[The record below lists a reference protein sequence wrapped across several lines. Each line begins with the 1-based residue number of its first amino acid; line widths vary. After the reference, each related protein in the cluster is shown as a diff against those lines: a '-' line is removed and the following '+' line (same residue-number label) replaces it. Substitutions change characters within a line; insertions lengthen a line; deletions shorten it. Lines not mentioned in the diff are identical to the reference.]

1 MSEIPSN
8 NAALNMS
15 REEEEEEVRTLLER
29 HQERIRLDLGNTDL
43 LAVLVKNS
51 VLTQSE
57 EDLLLKPYNAGG
69 QNSAP
74 SSVGVT
80 KRKLSAVIS
89 NASSGT
95 TGSTGGSSTASGG
108 GTIGGSGNGGQLSRS
123 ASVNSD
129 HNQQVSTTTSVTG
142 PDNRSITPSVQGTTT
157 LNSADSISD
166 HYSTKDELKSDTYN
180 DADILR
186 MQCSTLIEIIAKNG
200 FEKFKQFC
208 YAIENECPQLIEDL
222 INDRL
227 KCDGTFDEE
236 KINEDKL
243 QKEIDTIEYIDKDKE
258 NERNRRAVSYGGVT
272 NASSMT
278 TLPRAAPRRMNLMK
292 EPPPPPPPKPIL
304 LQQQTSV
311 QSSSTVTTASTLS
324 IPSKYP
330 QSEYNL
336 IQKIDS
342 TSTLTAPSQ
351 YQAQNYY
358 ANTAS
363 ISTGGGGGGSSN
375 YSSLLCHS
383 SSTTSPLAV
392 RKREKLLHRF
402 SDAATLGRKL
412 KKKKNINRTCRS
424 MTEAIEML
432 ADPVIE
438 DEFFGDRTT
447 WEYHTVSVTRVPG
460 YGFGIAVSGGRD
472 NPHFANGD
480 PSIAVSDVLK
490 GGPAEDRLQVND
502 RIISVNGVSLEN
514 VEYATAVQV
523 LRDSGNTV
531 TLVVK
536 RRVPLNTVIANQ
548 QQQMQQQQ
556 QQQQQHNMNGLNS
569 MQQTNGIN
577 SMMSAAIPSNPTAM
591 SQPNSLNSS
600 LVQANGPGMGQPI
613 KVTLTK
619 NSKKEDF
626 GIVLGCRL
634 FVKEI
639 SSKARDQLAA
649 NGYSL
654 QEGDIITRIHNTNCA
669 DTMSLKEAKK
679 IIDGCKERLNLVALR
694 DITNQP
700 PITVVNQLNNSSAA
714 QANIYGTHQPQLS
727 NCSNNLDDPYLNG
740 GATYSSQNLYVQPPT
755 RTANNGPMNGL
766 NDEKSNLTPRGRSR
780 GPIMEGVSLQ
790 QLDRPVT
797 PTNGASGRTRIDEPP
812 RPPPPRA
819 GGGGGAAVNGGED
832 FYSSRRQLYEDDPLT
847 RSRQSSEPRFISFQK
862 EGSVGIRLTGGN
874 EAGIFV
880 TAVQPGSPASLQGL
894 TPGDK
899 ILKVNDMDMLGV
911 TREEA
916 VLFLLSLQDRI
927 DLIVQY
933 CKEEYDEVVNNQRGD
948 SFHIKT
954 HFHCDNPSK
963 GEMAFKAGDVFRVI
977 DTLHNGVV
985 GSWQVLKIG
994 RGHQEMQRGVIP
1006 NKSRAEELATA
1017 QFNATKKEMNASE
1030 SRGNFF
1036 RRRRSTHRRSKS
1048 LSRENWDDVVF
1059 SDSISKFP
1067 AYERVVLRHP
1077 GFVRPVVIFGP
1088 IADLA
1093 REKLAK
1099 DYPDKFCT
1107 PLQDDD
1113 KSTNSKCRIVR
1124 LSNIR
1129 DVMDRG
1135 KHALLDITPN
1145 AVDRLNYAQF
1155 YPIVIFQ
1162 KTDSKH
1168 VIKQLR
1174 QGMPKSAHKSSK
1186 KLLEQCQKLE
1196 RVWSHIFSTHIVL
1209 NDEESWYRKL
1219 RDAIDLQQ
1227 SGAVWMSETKP
1238 VESLSDDFLFPMTS
1252 NRLSYASSP
1261 ESDLELSPGPST
1273 SLSLGNLPQLVKS
1286 NSDPSIATNQ
1296 DNLDRDRDII
1306 GEGLPPPYTS
1316 LYGINAP
1323 DLPPRIDRQSKP
1335 GPNDIM
1341 VTPSSTT
1348 NTPSRS
1354 NSSGGTLGRS
1364 AQERLFG
1371 KAIVSD
1377 DVQAEYISRNAAN
1390 ALNVQASNPTAT
1402 ADVTPLD
1409 RHHASLE
1416 RQARLNAAASQSKL
1430 PGAGGPATSTA
1441 TAASAINTPQQNGG
1455 SSYDSVSSYDSYNA
1469 SQLTMQNLGRLGPN
1483 APDDLKSVP
1492 NVNAGRPLPPVGM
1505 GGQTAD
1511 YARTT
1516 HDHRQYG
1523 GANDLNRQS
1532 SPGRPPY
1539 HDMNAARNIDPRN
1552 GTPQRPSNLGLEGS
1566 PRKVET
1572 KTDYGK
1578 YSRNNSASQADY
1590 NKIPKNPGMPHM
1602 VIPPPNV
1609 NGNMNGS
1616 AGPQAAAGGP
1626 FKPVP
1631 PPKPKNYRPP
1641 LQNSGN
1647 GNGPNQWENQE
1658 PGSPRSPNGF
1668 YYPPAPQ
1675 HHHYGQQTPGSPHAN
1690 ANIQP
1695 TYGTNNNYGP
1705 PNTPGYPPAN
1715 GYNGNA
1721 TSHHYNGGSGTGP
1734 YIAPHRGM
1742 PPPIDLAGSREQRGS
1757 AFELYRKPQIGTAGH
1772 HHNMSEMESYEQQQQ
1787 QEQQQIYDDY
1797 YGMPPQHPPPRSR
1810 SVPRY
1815 PHERPPHAAQDPN
1828 YYDYGSQ
1835 AGAPPPLPP
1844 AHPHHQQYYNEN
1856 DMPPPLP
1863 HKTKKKSV
1871 LKSQLTAIKNAFIKG
1886 TRPLRRINSMSDPDR
1901 KPSKSA
1907 LRRQNSMLERGMQRP
1922 YYPDEY
1928 PTYPA
1933 GFDERYYNGGR
1944 GRSVPPNAMRGR
1956 DQYYDQVPQN
1966 YGTVPYPP
1974 HHHQQQQDVMNS
1986 TYQNLGEEDIYGHMG
2001 TVPGRDRMS
2010 RDRVAYDPYAANYT
2024 EQDDIYANRACI
2036 DLERRQMEA
2045 AQNRNGKRI
2054 MRRHSTTTADRSHG
2068 RRPLMPANQTANY
2081 EQDDIYQSKQG
2092 AYMLDNQRRAP
2103 NSEVMTR
2110 RRFYPGAANEQA
2122 EIHEPVYQSRREMQ
2136 REMQRS
2142 HLYQTKK
2149 EMQDRITQ
2157 GKREMEREFS
2167 PHSSEKS
2174 DEKSEKEPIYQ
2185 SRREVKESA
2194 LKTRAQLREQIY
2206 QTRRETLDSM
2216 AEPSYVSKRDMGRP
2230 EPIYES
2236 KEESILQ
2243 SRENETDEKK
2253 EGKTEINTQAEINHE
2268 SAGRLSPAAELQKSC
2283 DTVIE
2288 AAATSAPLVRNDEDD
2303 LEDTNCGTSKDFDRS
2318 EMPTVIENKH
2328 NQGMLEQTT
2337 INNGP
2342 NDDTQDISDDVF
2354 ETPQA
2359 VSSPLVVEGPPIEPL
2374 EPPKP
2379 TLPLTP
2385 RSSRAPFHISN
2396 ILKRT
2401 GPPPLK
2407 KISDSRTSI
2416 ETHYTS
2422 QASLPVGPPNATS
2435 TPYTSNMSL
2444 PIAGPVPTSAPA
2456 AASIP
2461 GKGSFPAQPREPT
2474 TCRGIFDSN
2483 GGTLADNVWNVSLE
2497 IPPGA
2502 IAPGVRQEI
2511 YFTVSD
2517 PRMGQAVGGPPL
2529 DMENGETMLSP
2540 LVMCGPQG
2548 LEFLVPVTLNI
2559 PHCAGRTTSLGL
2571 ALKAT
2576 DSEKNIHTEWDNIDL
2591 PSNAAA
2597 HTVSVKVDH
2606 F

>member
-1772 HHNMSEMESYEQQQQ
+1772 HHNM
-1787 QEQQQIYDDY
+1787 
-1797 YGMPPQHPPPRSR
+1797 R
-1810 SVPRY
+1810 
-1815 PHERPPHAAQDPN
+1815 
-1828 YYDYGSQ
+1828 
-1835 AGAPPPLPP
+1835 
-1844 AHPHHQQYYNEN
+1844 
-1856 DMPPPLP
+1856 
-1863 HKTKKKSV
+1863 
-1871 LKSQLTAIKNAFIKG
+1871 
-1886 TRPLRRINSMSDPDR
+1886 
-1901 KPSKSA
+1901 
-1907 LRRQNSMLERGMQRP
+1907 
-1922 YYPDEY
+1922 
-1928 PTYPA
+1928 
-1933 GFDERYYNGGR
+1933 
-1944 GRSVPPNAMRGR
+1944 
-1956 DQYYDQVPQN
+1956 
-1966 YGTVPYPP
+1966 
-1974 HHHQQQQDVMNS
+1974 
-1986 TYQNLGEEDIYGHMG
+1986 
-2001 TVPGRDRMS
+2001 
-2010 RDRVAYDPYAANYT
+2010 
-2024 EQDDIYANRACI
+2024 
-2036 DLERRQMEA
+2036 
-2045 AQNRNGKRI
+2045 
-2054 MRRHSTTTADRSHG
+2054 
-2068 RRPLMPANQTANY
+2068 
-2081 EQDDIYQSKQG
+2081 
-2092 AYMLDNQRRAP
+2092 
-2103 NSEVMTR
+2103 
-2110 RRFYPGAANEQA
+2110 
-2122 EIHEPVYQSRREMQ
+2122 
-2136 REMQRS
+2136 
-2142 HLYQTKK
+2142 
-2149 EMQDRITQ
+2149 
-2157 GKREMEREFS
+2157 
-2167 PHSSEKS
+2167 
-2174 DEKSEKEPIYQ
+2174 
-2185 SRREVKESA
+2185 
-2194 LKTRAQLREQIY
+2194 
-2206 QTRRETLDSM
+2206 
-2216 AEPSYVSKRDMGRP
+2216 
-2230 EPIYES
+2230 
-2236 KEESILQ
+2236 
-2243 SRENETDEKK
+2243 
-2253 EGKTEINTQAEINHE
+2253 
-2268 SAGRLSPAAELQKSC
+2268 
-2283 DTVIE
+2283 
-2288 AAATSAPLVRNDEDD
+2288 
-2303 LEDTNCGTSKDFDRS
+2303 
-2318 EMPTVIENKH
+2318 
-2328 NQGMLEQTT
+2328 
-2337 INNGP
+2337 
-2342 NDDTQDISDDVF
+2342 
-2354 ETPQA
+2354 
-2359 VSSPLVVEGPPIEPL
+2359 
-2374 EPPKP
+2374 
-2379 TLPLTP
+2379 
-2385 RSSRAPFHISN
+2385 
-2396 ILKRT
+2396 
-2401 GPPPLK
+2401 
-2407 KISDSRTSI
+2407 
-2416 ETHYTS
+2416 
-2422 QASLPVGPPNATS
+2422 
-2435 TPYTSNMSL
+2435 
-2444 PIAGPVPTSAPA
+2444 
-2456 AASIP
+2456 
-2461 GKGSFPAQPREPT
+2461 
-2474 TCRGIFDSN
+2474 
-2483 GGTLADNVWNVSLE
+2483 
-2497 IPPGA
+2497 
-2502 IAPGVRQEI
+2502 
-2511 YFTVSD
+2511 
-2517 PRMGQAVGGPPL
+2517 
-2529 DMENGETMLSP
+2529 
-2540 LVMCGPQG
+2540 
-2548 LEFLVPVTLNI
+2548 
-2559 PHCAGRTTSLGL
+2559 
-2571 ALKAT
+2571 
-2576 DSEKNIHTEWDNIDL
+2576 
-2591 PSNAAA
+2591 
-2597 HTVSVKVDH
+2597 
-2606 F
+2606 

>member
-1227 SGAVWMSETKP
+1227 SGAVWMSETK
-1238 VESLSDDFLFPMTS
+1238 
-1252 NRLSYASSP
+1252 
-1261 ESDLELSPGPST
+1261 
-1273 SLSLGNLPQLVKS
+1273 
-1286 NSDPSIATNQ
+1286 
-1296 DNLDRDRDII
+1296 
-1306 GEGLPPPYTS
+1306 S

-1772 HHNMSEMESYEQQQQ
+1772 HHNM
-1787 QEQQQIYDDY
+1787 
-1797 YGMPPQHPPPRSR
+1797 R
-1810 SVPRY
+1810 
-1815 PHERPPHAAQDPN
+1815 
-1828 YYDYGSQ
+1828 
-1835 AGAPPPLPP
+1835 
-1844 AHPHHQQYYNEN
+1844 
-1856 DMPPPLP
+1856 
-1863 HKTKKKSV
+1863 
-1871 LKSQLTAIKNAFIKG
+1871 
-1886 TRPLRRINSMSDPDR
+1886 
-1901 KPSKSA
+1901 
-1907 LRRQNSMLERGMQRP
+1907 
-1922 YYPDEY
+1922 
-1928 PTYPA
+1928 
-1933 GFDERYYNGGR
+1933 
-1944 GRSVPPNAMRGR
+1944 
-1956 DQYYDQVPQN
+1956 
-1966 YGTVPYPP
+1966 
-1974 HHHQQQQDVMNS
+1974 
-1986 TYQNLGEEDIYGHMG
+1986 
-2001 TVPGRDRMS
+2001 
-2010 RDRVAYDPYAANYT
+2010 
-2024 EQDDIYANRACI
+2024 
-2036 DLERRQMEA
+2036 
-2045 AQNRNGKRI
+2045 
-2054 MRRHSTTTADRSHG
+2054 
-2068 RRPLMPANQTANY
+2068 
-2081 EQDDIYQSKQG
+2081 
-2092 AYMLDNQRRAP
+2092 
-2103 NSEVMTR
+2103 
-2110 RRFYPGAANEQA
+2110 
-2122 EIHEPVYQSRREMQ
+2122 
-2136 REMQRS
+2136 
-2142 HLYQTKK
+2142 
-2149 EMQDRITQ
+2149 
-2157 GKREMEREFS
+2157 
-2167 PHSSEKS
+2167 
-2174 DEKSEKEPIYQ
+2174 
-2185 SRREVKESA
+2185 
-2194 LKTRAQLREQIY
+2194 
-2206 QTRRETLDSM
+2206 
-2216 AEPSYVSKRDMGRP
+2216 
-2230 EPIYES
+2230 
-2236 KEESILQ
+2236 
-2243 SRENETDEKK
+2243 
-2253 EGKTEINTQAEINHE
+2253 
-2268 SAGRLSPAAELQKSC
+2268 
-2283 DTVIE
+2283 
-2288 AAATSAPLVRNDEDD
+2288 
-2303 LEDTNCGTSKDFDRS
+2303 
-2318 EMPTVIENKH
+2318 
-2328 NQGMLEQTT
+2328 
-2337 INNGP
+2337 
-2342 NDDTQDISDDVF
+2342 
-2354 ETPQA
+2354 
-2359 VSSPLVVEGPPIEPL
+2359 
-2374 EPPKP
+2374 
-2379 TLPLTP
+2379 
-2385 RSSRAPFHISN
+2385 
-2396 ILKRT
+2396 
-2401 GPPPLK
+2401 
-2407 KISDSRTSI
+2407 
-2416 ETHYTS
+2416 
-2422 QASLPVGPPNATS
+2422 
-2435 TPYTSNMSL
+2435 
-2444 PIAGPVPTSAPA
+2444 
-2456 AASIP
+2456 
-2461 GKGSFPAQPREPT
+2461 
-2474 TCRGIFDSN
+2474 
-2483 GGTLADNVWNVSLE
+2483 
-2497 IPPGA
+2497 
-2502 IAPGVRQEI
+2502 
-2511 YFTVSD
+2511 
-2517 PRMGQAVGGPPL
+2517 
-2529 DMENGETMLSP
+2529 
-2540 LVMCGPQG
+2540 
-2548 LEFLVPVTLNI
+2548 
-2559 PHCAGRTTSLGL
+2559 
-2571 ALKAT
+2571 
-2576 DSEKNIHTEWDNIDL
+2576 
-2591 PSNAAA
+2591 
-2597 HTVSVKVDH
+2597 
-2606 F
+2606 

>member
-1 MSEIPSN
+1 MSDNLSN
-8 NAALNMS
+8 TTAAMS

-95 TGSTGGSSTASGG
+95 TGSTGGSSTVSTTGG
-108 GTIGGSGNGGQLSRS
+108 LPNSGGQLSRS
-123 ASVNSD
+123 ASVNGD
-129 HNQQVSTTTSVTG
+129 RPPSVTG
-142 PDNRSITPSVQGTTT
+142 VGGGGDNRSITPSVVN
-157 LNSADSISD
+157 LNPNSDSISD
-166 HYSTKDELKSDTYN
+166 QYSTKEELLSAADSYN
-180 DADILR
+180 DAELLR
-186 MQCSTLIEIIAKNG
+186 LQCSTLIEIISKNG

-227 KCDGTFDEE
+227 KSDGTFDEE

-258 NERNRRAVSYGGVT
+258 NDRNRRAVSYGGIT
-272 NASSMT
+272 NSTSVT

-304 LQQQTSV
+304 LQQTSV
-311 QSSSTVTTASTLS
+311 QSASTTTTTSTLS

-351 YQAQNYY
+351 YQPQNFY
-358 ANTAS
+358 ANAAC
-363 ISTGGGGGGSSN
+363 IAANGNVGGSGSISN

-412 KKKKNINRTCRS
+412 KKKKNTNRTCRS

-536 RRVPLNTVIANQ
+536 RRVPLNTIVTNPQ
-548 QQQMQQQQ
+548 QQQLH
-556 QQQQQHNMNGLNS
+556 QHSHSMSNAGLNS
-569 MQQTNGIN
+569 MPPTNGIN
-577 SMMSAAIPSNPTAM
+577 SMVVPPNPTAM

-600 LVQANGPGMGQPI
+600 LVQANGPSMSQPI

-619 NSKKEDF
+619 NSKKEDY

-634 FVKEI
+634 FIKEI

-700 PITVVNQLNNSSAA
+700 TITVANQLNNSNV

-755 RTANNGPMNGL
+755 RTSNNGPVNGL

-797 PTNGASGRTRIDEPP
+797 PPNGNSSRSRLDEPP
-812 RPPPPRA
+812 RPPPPR
-819 GGGGGAAVNGGED
+819 GGATNGGED
-832 FYSSRRQLYEDDPLT
+832 FYSSRRQLYEDESLT

-933 CKEEYDEVVNNQRGD
+933 CKEEYDEVVTNQRGD

-1088 IADLA
+1088 ISDLA

-1099 DYPDKFCT
+1099 DYPDKFST

-1113 KSTNSKCRIVR
+1113 KTSNSKCRIVR

-1227 SGAVWMSETKP
+1227 SGAVWMSETKIP
-1238 VESLSDDFLFPMTS
+1238 FDHTTTTQPPPNRRQTMDTS
-1252 NRLSYASSP
+1252 KYGGYNSNSNIL
-1261 ESDLELSPGPST
+1261 
-1273 SLSLGNLPQLVKS
+1273 
-1286 NSDPSIATNQ
+1286 NSDPSTPSTRPQ
-1296 DNLDRDRDII
+1296 
-1306 GEGLPPPYTS
+1306 S

-1335 GPNDIM
+1335 GPND
-1341 VTPSSTT
+1341 VVVSPTNTT

-1377 DVQAEYISRNAAN
+1377 DVQAEYISRNAATNPNGN
-1390 ALNVQASNPTAT
+1390 AGDTIE
-1402 ADVTPLD
+1402 

-1416 RQARLNAAASQSKL
+1416 RQARLNAAQSKI
-1430 PGAGGPATSTA
+1430 PGTNATSAIA
-1441 TAASAINTPQQNGG
+1441 TSQQNG

-1492 NVNAGRPLPPVGM
+1492 NANAGRPLPPVGM
-1505 GGQTAD
+1505 GSQPAD

-1516 HDHRQYG
+1516 HDHRVYG

-1602 VIPPPNV
+1602 VVPPPNV

-1616 AGPQAAAGGP
+1616 TGPNGAGGP

-1641 LQNSGN
+1641 LQNAGN

-1675 HHHYGQQTPGSPHAN
+1675 HHHYGQTPGSPHTN
-1690 ANIQP
+1690 SNMQP

-1705 PNTPGYPPAN
+1705 PNTPGYPTAN

-1742 PPPIDLAGSREQRGS
+1742 PPPIGNLPPPHTPERHGLDLAGSREQRGS

-1772 HHNMSEMESYEQQQQ
+1772 HHNMSEMESYD
-1787 QEQQQIYDDY
+1787 QQQIYDDY
-1797 YGMPPQHPPPRSR
+1797 YAMPPPQHPPPRSR

-1815 PHERPPHAAQDPN
+1815 PNERPPHAQDPN
-1828 YYDYGSQ
+1828 YYSYGPQ
-1835 AGAPPPLPP
+1835 EKPPPLPP
-1844 AHPHHQQYYNEN
+1844 SHPHYQQQYYNEN

-1863 HKTKKKSV
+1863 HKIKKKSV
-1871 LKSQLTAIKNAFIKG
+1871 LKSPLTAIKNAFMKG
-1886 TRPLRRINSMSDPDR
+1886 TRPLRRINSLVDPDR

-1933 GFDERYYNGGR
+1933 AFDERYYNGR
-1944 GRSVPPNAMRGR
+1944 GRSVPVRGR
-1956 DQYYDQVPQN
+1956 DQQQYYDQIPQN
-1966 YGTVPYPP
+1966 AYATGAYPSP
-1974 HHHQQQQDVMNS
+1974 DAMNS

-2001 TVPGRDRMS
+2001 TVPGRERMTS
-2010 RDRVAYDPYAANYT
+2010 QRPPYDQYGYAD
-2024 EQDDIYANRACI
+2024 QDDIYANRACI

-2045 AQNRNGKRI
+2045 AQTRNGKRI
-2054 MRRHSTTTADRSHG
+2054 VRRHSTTTADRSQG
-2068 RRPLMPANQTANY
+2068 RRPPMAASPQTNY
-2081 EQDDIYQSKQG
+2081 DQDDIYQSKQG

-2103 NSEVMTR
+2103 NSEVMAR

-2136 REMQRS
+2136 REMQRN

-2149 EMQDRITQ
+2149 EMQDRISQ

-2167 PHSSEKS
+2167 PQSGSQSEKE
-2174 DEKSEKEPIYQ
+2174 DKSEKEPIYQ
-2185 SRREVKESA
+2185 SRREMVKESA

-2206 QTRRETLDSM
+2206 QTRREALDSM
-2216 AEPSYVSKRDMGRP
+2216 AEPSYISKRDMGRP

-2253 EGKTEINTQAEINHE
+2253 EGKTEINTQAEINHQGE
-2268 SAGRLSPAAELQKSC
+2268 DTETVDHRLSSSELQKSS

-2288 AAATSAPLVRNDEDD
+2288 ISSPIQTAPLAQTDEDD
-2303 LEDTNCGTSKDFDRS
+2303 FEMGGVSKDFDRTD
-2318 EMPTVIENKH
+2318 MHTIIENQH
-2328 NQGMLEQTT
+2328 NMGMLEQTE
-2337 INNGP
+2337 IPAAN
-2342 NDDTQDISDDVF
+2342 DTQDISDDVF

-2385 RSSRAPFHISN
+2385 RSTRAPFHISN

-2407 KISDSRTSI
+2407 KLSDSRTSI

-2444 PIAGPVPTSAPA
+2444 PIAGPVPTSAPS
-2456 AASIP
+2456 AASVP
-2461 GKGSFPAQPREPT
+2461 GKGSFPSVPREPT

-2483 GGTLADNVWNVSLE
+2483 GGTLADNVWNVSLH

-2548 LEFLVPVTLNI
+2548 LEFLTPVTLNI

>member
-1 MSEIPSN
+1 MKFPEYVPN
-8 NAALNMS
+8 N
-15 REEEEEEVRTLLER
+15 
-29 HQERIRLDLGNTDL
+29 
-43 LAVLVKNS
+43 
-51 VLTQSE
+51 
-57 EDLLLKPYNAGG
+57 
-69 QNSAP
+69 
-74 SSVGVT
+74 
-80 KRKLSAVIS
+80 
-89 NASSGT
+89 
-95 TGSTGGSSTASGG
+95 
-108 GTIGGSGNGGQLSRS
+108 
-123 ASVNSD
+123 
-129 HNQQVSTTTSVTG
+129 
-142 PDNRSITPSVQGTTT
+142 
-157 LNSADSISD
+157 
-166 HYSTKDELKSDTYN
+166 
-180 DADILR
+180 IL
-186 MQCSTLIEIIAKNG
+186 
-200 FEKFKQFC
+200 
-208 YAIENECPQLIEDL
+208 
-222 INDRL
+222 
-227 KCDGTFDEE
+227 
-236 KINEDKL
+236 
-243 QKEIDTIEYIDKDKE
+243 
-258 NERNRRAVSYGGVT
+258 
-272 NASSMT
+272 
-278 TLPRAAPRRMNLMK
+278 
-292 EPPPPPPPKPIL
+292 
-304 LQQQTSV
+304 
-311 QSSSTVTTASTLS
+311 
-324 IPSKYP
+324 
-330 QSEYNL
+330 
-336 IQKIDS
+336 
-342 TSTLTAPSQ
+342 
-351 YQAQNYY
+351 
-358 ANTAS
+358 
-363 ISTGGGGGGSSN
+363 
-375 YSSLLCHS
+375 
-383 SSTTSPLAV
+383 
-392 RKREKLLHRF
+392 
-402 SDAATLGRKL
+402 
-412 KKKKNINRTCRS
+412 
-424 MTEAIEML
+424 
-432 ADPVIE
+432 
-438 DEFFGDRTT
+438 GDRTT

-1227 SGAVWMSETKP
+1227 SGAVWMSETK
-1238 VESLSDDFLFPMTS
+1238 
-1252 NRLSYASSP
+1252 
-1261 ESDLELSPGPST
+1261 
-1273 SLSLGNLPQLVKS
+1273 
-1286 NSDPSIATNQ
+1286 
-1296 DNLDRDRDII
+1296 
-1306 GEGLPPPYTS
+1306 S